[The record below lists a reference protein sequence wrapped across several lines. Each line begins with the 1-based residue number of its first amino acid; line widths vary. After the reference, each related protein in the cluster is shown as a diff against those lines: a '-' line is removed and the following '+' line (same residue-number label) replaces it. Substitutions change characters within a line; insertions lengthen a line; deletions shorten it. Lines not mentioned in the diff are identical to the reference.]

1 MVEQAIDAFAHL
13 FGRLIGKSH
22 GKNRVRRNALFADQ
36 PGDAARNDTCFSR
49 ARPGKDE
56 QRAFS
61 GLDGGALFG
70 IQFVDERLQDARP
83 GGKGSF
89 LLVYCLGRQRNGNGS
104 RDDQRPRSQLREEW
118 PYEMHILSKI
128 DKLCILI

>member
-1 MVEQAIDAFAHL
+1 MTENSVDALSHFGGGFVGEGNGENGVGSDAFFL
-13 FGRLIGKSH
+13 NK
-22 GKNRVRRNALFADQ
+22 
-36 PGDAARNDTCFSR
+36 PGDAAGNDAGF
-49 ARPGKDE
+49 AGAGAGQDE
-56 QRAFS
+56 QGAFS

-70 IQFVDERLQDARP
+70 IQFVDKRLQDARP

-118 PYEMHILSKI
+118 PFEMHNLSKI